1 MFATQLSCYLLRNAA
16 VQLSYCQPRMFA
28 VQSSYHL
35 LHNAA
40 VQLSYCQPRM
50 FAVQLVFPNYKLD

>member
-1 MFATQLSCYLLRNAA
+1 MFAMQLSCYLPRNAA
-16 VQLSYCQPRMFA
+16 KQWSYCLPRMFA

>member
-28 VQSSYHL
+28 VQ
-35 LHNAA
+35 
-40 VQLSYCQPRM
+40 
-50 FAVQLVFPNYKLD
+50 LVFPNYKLD